1 MTNEKSPVQEQ
12 ELENQQANGQEQASA
27 TQDSKKVQT
36 SNDYQAT
43 SESQSDAVSSIEDAH
58 DEHAQED
65 YGHLSLDELLQEAQ
79 KLTKEENIIKA
90 ERKVRQLYEEVKR
103 INQEK
108 REEARK
114 KFIEQGGEPDAFE
127 YKTDEK
133 IEKFFAYYKEI
144 KDKKAK
150 HLEKMQKDREDN
162 LKAKRLILE
171 EIKNLTESPDQ
182 KGVLQ
187 RIKELQQAW
196 KRIGAVPQAE
206 AEDLYNSYHAVLDRF
221 YDRKGI
227 EYELKQLDRQK
238 NLAAKKELCE
248 RAERLLEHENL
259 NEAVTQLNALHEE
272 YKSIGPVPQEESEA
286 LWMRF
291 KAASDKIYE
300 KKRIATEE
308 LKKQLRENMV
318 AKQQLCVKIEAYASF
333 TSEKIKEWNEKTKE
347 VQELQKEWEK
357 IGPLPKEVAKDINK
371 QFWSNFK
378 AFFANKSAFFEK
390 LDAERMENL
399 KKKEAI
405 IAEVEQLL
413 QSENI
418 KEATQRIIQLQE
430 EWKKIGSVPEPHR
443 ETLYEKFKNLCDTFF
458 ENKRNKAKSKENDIN
473 AIVKK
478 KRDVIEKIN
487 AITKETFN
495 LEKLQQLKDEYF
507 AAGSLPPKEA
517 NQLLDRF
524 IVAID
529 KALDKSPL
537 DITEREK
544 QKMEFKAQLSQEV
557 PQLSRY
563 LSKQEQSIRKKI
575 AELEESIALWENNLM
590 FFANSKAA
598 EKLRQDYQVK
608 IQKARQEIVELKE
621 LLKQVAKNPTT
632 EKK

>member
-1 MTNEKSPVQEQ
+1 
-12 ELENQQANGQEQASA
+12 
-27 TQDSKKVQT
+27 
-36 SNDYQAT
+36 
-43 SESQSDAVSSIEDAH
+43 
-58 DEHAQED
+58 
-65 YGHLSLDELLQEAQ
+65 
-79 KLTKEENIIKA
+79 
-90 ERKVRQLYEEVKR
+90 
-103 INQEK
+103 
-108 REEARK
+108 
-114 KFIEQGGEPDAFE
+114 
-127 YKTDEK
+127 
-133 IEKFFAYYKEI
+133 
-144 KDKKAK
+144 
-150 HLEKMQKDREDN
+150 
-162 LKAKRLILE
+162 
-171 EIKNLTESPDQ
+171 LTESPDQ

-318 AKQQLCVKIEAYASF
+318 AKQQLCVKIETYASF

-413 QSENI
+413 QSENV

-430 EWKKIGSVPEPHR
+430 EWKKIGSVPEPQR

-621 LLKQVAKNPTT
+621 LLKQVAKNPST